1 MFGMFGKCF
10 TAITRLFS
18 ALDHGAAALENLAKV
33 GEIKS
38 STLLAEAQHE
48 HDAIIKAA
56 QEA

>member
-1 MFGMFGKCF
+1 MFGMFGKFF
-10 TAITRLFS
+10 TALTRLFS
-18 ALDHGAAALENLAKV
+18 ALDSGAQALENLAKV

-48 HDAIIKAA
+48 HDAVIKAA